1 MDILLRI
8 MAGTCFHTLAAT
20 DGLALPPAVV
30 NEKMVQII
38 PHVIREEGL
47 DVVCQEI
54 ISAIGRVCL
63 FVPCRVRPSPRFS
76 YYLQAL
82 AVQHLR
88 GVD

>member
-1 MDILLRI
+1 MEILLRI

-20 DGLALPPAVV
+20 DGLALPPAAV
-30 NEKMVQII
+30 NEKLVQNM
-38 PHVIREEGL
+38 PHVIREKGR

-76 YYLQAL
+76 SYLQAL
-82 AVQHLR
+82 AVQRLC